1 MAEPKYDEDSVNL
14 GYLKR
19 IIEETETSIKDN
31 INEEYSDVSRHFATK
46 PQPPYHKGDTWI
58 DGNIVYT
65 CIKDREIGTYND
77 DDWVTESGA
86 KEEAEK
92 KNKIF
97 LTQPSN
103 YDAGDMW
110 ILQTDTDHKS
120 GKKGEILITTVGRV
134 DYNED
139 DWVNML
145 SYGSIASINE
155 VANNLNEAIGRIDG
169 VEEAIGD
176 GIIITFYQ
184 NTIPE
189 AKHIG
194 DLWYVTENVGTYIKG
209 KLYRYDGESWQLLDD
224 TAITEAFEE
233 ANEAR
238 HIADGKIQSFYAET
252 EPTEGMGV
260 GDLWINT
267 SDNNKLHRYNGTNW
281 VAVYDTRVD
290 EVIEDVETI
299 TERTV
304 EISTDLGVIEQT
316 VSETETRLNNDY
328 MTAEQIE
335 AETGTIKDDIEII
348 KEQTTTVTTTAQGL
362 QIQIDEINNN
372 RCKSC
377 KEYNSRY
384 R

>member
-1 MAEPKYDEDSVNL
+1 MTEPKYDEDSVNL

-46 PQPPYHKGDTWI
+46 PQPPYHKGDIWI

-120 GKKGEILITTVGRV
+120 GKKGEILITTVGRE

-155 VANNLNEAIGRIDG
+155 VANNLNKAIGRIDG
-169 VEEAIGD
+169 VEEAIED

-194 DLWYVTENVGTYIKG
+194 DLWYVTENVETYIKG
-209 KLYRYDGESWQLLDD
+209 KLYRYDGESWLLLDD
-224 TAITEAFEE
+224 PAITEAFEE

-238 HIADGKIQSFYAET
+238 LIADGKIQSFYAET

-377 KEYNSRY
+377 KKYNSRY

>member
-1 MAEPKYDEDSVNL
+1 MTDPKYDEDNVNL

-19 IIEETETSIKDN
+19 IIEETETNIKDN
-31 INEEYSDVSRHFATK
+31 IDAEYSDVSRHFATK

-120 GKKGEILITTVGRV
+120 GKKGEILITTVGRA

-169 VEEAIGD
+169 VEEAIED

-184 NTIPE
+184 NTVPE

-194 DLWYVTENVGTYIKG
+194 DLWYVTETVDTYIKG
-209 KLYRYDGESWQLLDD
+209 KLYRYNGEAWQLLDD
-224 TAITEAFEE
+224 PSITEAFEK

-238 HIADGKIQSFYAET
+238 LVADGKIQSFYAET
-252 EPTEGMGV
+252 TPTEGMGV

-267 SDNNKLHRYNGTNW
+267 ADNNKLYRYNGTNW
-281 VAVYDTRVD
+281 TAVYDTRVD
-290 EVIEDVETI
+290 EVVENVETI

-304 EISTDLGVIEQT
+304 EISTDLGFIEQT
-316 VSETETRLNNDY
+316 VSETEIRLNNDY